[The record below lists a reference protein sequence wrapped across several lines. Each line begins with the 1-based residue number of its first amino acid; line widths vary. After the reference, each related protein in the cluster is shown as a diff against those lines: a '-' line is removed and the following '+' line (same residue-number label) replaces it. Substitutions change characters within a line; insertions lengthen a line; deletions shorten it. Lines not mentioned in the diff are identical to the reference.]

1 MQLKTLS
8 HLIIEYKTITFR
20 LNKWIIFF
28 FYGLSSVLISLA
40 TKNFLPFE
48 EMIFNSLSEQLSV
61 KRVNEFIISQ
71 KKWEWIGYLV
81 IPVLLLLKW
90 ALTTLSIYIG
100 TVFFDLKAS
109 FKKLFHIV
117 MLSEI
122 VFLIPAVVKFIW
134 LYFHNDNLTLEYVQ
148 YFQPLALVNLFE
160 YSKLEPWLIYPLQ
173 AFNLFELAYW
183 FLLAFLL
190 KKETQKPFWSSF
202 EFVLSTYGLGLLI
215 WIVFVAFL
223 TLNFS

>member
-1 MQLKTLS
+1 MKGQKPVYSLVFET
-8 HLIIEYKTITFR
+8 
-20 LNKWIIFF
+20 NKWVFF
-28 FYGLSSVLISLA
+28 LLYGVFFMLISLA
-40 TKNFLPFE
+40 IKNFLPFE

-61 KRVNEFIISQ
+61 KRVNEFITIQ

-90 ALTTLSIYIG
+90 VLTTLSIYIG

-117 MLSEI
+117 MISEI
-122 VFLIPAVVKFIW
+122 VFLIPALVKFIW
-134 LYFHNDNLTLEYVQ
+134 LYIHKDNLTLEYLQ
-148 YFQPLALVNLFE
+148 HFQPLALVNLFE
-160 YSKLEPWLIYPLQ
+160 YGELEPWLIYPLQ

-190 KKETQKPFWSSF
+190 KNETQKPFWRSF

>member
-1 MQLKTLS
+1 MM
-8 HLIIEYKTITFR
+8 EYKTITFR
-20 LNKWIIFF
+20 LDKWIIFF
-28 FYGLSSVLISLA
+28 FYGVSSVLISLA
-40 TKNFLPFE
+40 IKNFLPFE

-61 KRVNEFIISQ
+61 KRIKEFITIQ

-90 ALTTLSIYIG
+90 VLTTLSIYIG

-117 MLSEI
+117 MISEI
-122 VFLIPAVVKFIW
+122 VFLIPALVKFIW
-134 LYFHNDNLTLEYVQ
+134 LYLHKDNLTLESVQ
-148 YFQPLALVNLFE
+148 YFHPLALVNLFE
-160 YSKLEPWLIYPLQ
+160 YGELEPWLIYPLQ
-173 AFNLFELAYW
+173 VLNLFEPAYW

-190 KKETQKPFWSSF
+190 KKETQRPFWRSF